1 MEKRKN
7 RMAILDKINHANDI
21 KKLTPEELL
30 LLPDEIREFLIR
42 HVSETGGHLASNLG
56 AVELTMALHLILDFP
71 EDKLIWDVGHQSYTH
86 KILTGRKD
94 GFDTLRQ
101 YGGMSGF
108 PKRSESICDSFDTG
122 HSSTAISAGI
132 GMAEAGEILGENYKV
147 VSVIGDGAFTG
158 GLAFEGLNNAT
169 ALHSNFIIVLNDNQM
184 SISPNVGGFSNH
196 LASLRTADGYKE
208 FKSGVHSK
216 LEKLPYGERVARRMH
231 KAKNSLKQLLIP
243 GMLFENMGITYLG
256 PIDGHNLADLVHI
269 LTEAKRIQGPVLV
282 HVMTKKGKGYFPA
295 EQHPD
300 KFHGVGPF
308 DAETGKLK
316 KKKNNPDY
324 TEVFSTVITNMARKN
339 DRIVAITAA
348 MADGTGL
355 NRFRQNFPNRFFDVG
370 IAEGHGVTFAAGLA
384 AAGMRPVFAVYSSFL
399 QRGFDELIEDVCLQK
414 LPVLFAIDR
423 AGLVGADGDTHQGIF
438 DLSYL
443 NLVPNLMVMSP
454 KNAKEL
460 ADMLRFAMR
469 QDGPVAIRYSRGEAC
484 MEFEE
489 MRAEIT
495 PGKSEE
501 MAQGDDLV
509 IYALG
514 SMVSEAWKTVQILKQ
529 RGIHAALVN
538 ARFLKP
544 LDRESI
550 LRAGEKYPLL
560 VTMEENVLTG
570 GFGQSV
576 EAVLE
581 QAGIHT
587 DVLTIGIEDCFV
599 PHGNVDVLRQALR
612 IDSES
617 AAERIERKLR
627 DL

>member
-30 LLPDEIREFLIR
+30 LLPDEIREFLVR

-86 KILTGRKD
+86 KILTGRKE

-132 GMAEAGEILGENYKV
+132 GMAEAREILGKNYKV

-196 LASLRTADGYKE
+196 LASLRTADSYKE

-300 KFHGVGPF
+300 QFHGVGPF
-308 DAETGKLK
+308 DAESGKLK
-316 KKKNNPDY
+316 KKKNGPDY
-324 TEVFSTVITNMARKN
+324 TEVFSTVITNMAKKN

-355 NRFRQNFPNRFFDVG
+355 NRFRQNFPKRFFDVG

-443 NLVPNLMVMSP
+443 NLVPNLMVMAP
-454 KNAKEL
+454 KNAREL

-469 QDGPVAIRYSRGEAC
+469 QDGPAAIRYSRGAAC

-489 MRAEIT
+489 MRAEIE
-495 PGKSEE
+495 PGKSELME
-501 MAQGDDLV
+501 EGEDLV

-514 SMVSEAWKTVQILKQ
+514 SMVQEAWKAVQILKQ
-529 RGIHAALVN
+529 KGIHAALVN

-550 LRAGEKYPLL
+550 LRAGKKYPLI

-599 PHGNVDVLRQALR
+599 PHGSVDVLRQMLR